1 MAVMFLQQTLGS
13 GRLEVVD
20 GAYRPVGNRVTVD
33 DFDRFAE
40 YIKQFG
46 VTYIG
51 NTWSSH
57 RLITSLRQRV
67 ETHEVVTIENED
79 IKLDVVPNLGGRIV
93 SLIHKKTGTELLNRM
108 SPEDNFYPVIGGYEE
123 ITALT
128 WGCTGFTNSYEAEV
142 KGNSITL
149 TVLTPNGLRFK
160 RTITLPSKG
169 SMITFSSSIINES
182 ASSQTYK
189 LVCRMHLKADPDM
202 TELTARSQSGS
213 FIKPT
218 PTEEKT
224 TAWPFLSFSRRYDGV
239 NKPTGLWR
247 LKNRQNGLTIENRFE
262 NSQVE
267 GCHLITEKNMNLA
280 LMEIHTAEHEVKPGD
295 RIILKHTWEIK

>member
-1 MAVMFLQQTLGS
+1 M
-13 GRLEVVD
+13 
-20 GAYRPVGNRVTVD
+20 
-33 DFDRFAE
+33 
-40 YIKQFG
+40 
-46 VTYIG
+46 
-51 NTWSSH
+51 
-57 RLITSLRQRV
+57 TSLRQRV
-67 ETHEVVTIENED
+67 ETHEIVTIENED
-79 IKLDVVPNLGGRIV
+79 IKLDVVPNLGGRII
-93 SLIHKKTGTELLNRM
+93 SLIHKKTGTELLKRM
-108 SPEDNFYPVIGGYEE
+108 GPENNFYPVIGGYEE

-128 WGCTGFTNSYEAEV
+128 WGCTGFSNSYEAEV

-149 TVLTPNGLRFK
+149 TVLTPKGLRFK

-202 TELTARSQSGS
+202 TELSARSTNGS

-224 TAWPFLSFSRRYDGV
+224 TTWPFLSISRRFDGV
-239 NKPTGLWR
+239 NKPSGTWR
-247 LKNRQNGLTIENRFE
+247 LKNTQNGLTIENRFE

-267 GCHLITEKNMNLA
+267 GCHLITKKEMNLA
-280 LMEIHTAEHEVKPGD
+280 LMEIHSAEHEVKPGGK
-295 RIILKHTWEIK
+295 ITLEHIWEIK